1 VAALATRYGVDAEQ
15 AARVEATALALFDQV
30 APRWELDDADRQMLG
45 WAARIHELGLALAH
59 SQYHVH
65 GAYVVEHS
73 DIAGFSQQEQ
83 QVLAALVRC
92 QRRSIPSGVLNAL
105 PERLARQALRMVVL
119 LRLAVLLHRSHG
131 RNPLPPLRIEAG
143 DGVVRL
149 RAPLEWLE
157 RHPLIR
163 ADLDTE
169 HELLQG
175 ISSGLHVE
183 AG

>member
-1 VAALATRYGVDAEQ
+1 
-15 AARVEATALALFDQV
+15 
-30 APRWELDDADRQMLG
+30 
-45 WAARIHELGLALAH
+45 
-59 SQYHVH
+59 
-65 GAYVVEHS
+65 
-73 DIAGFSQQEQ
+73 
-83 QVLAALVRC
+83 
-92 QRRSIPSGVLNAL
+92 
-105 PERLARQALRMVVL
+105 
-119 LRLAVLLHRSHG
+119 
-131 RNPLPPLRIEAG
+131 
-143 DGVVRL
+143 VRL